1 MDLIKET
8 LIIGNKKAGVG
19 RKDHGN
25 EGLLQNPDTI
35 PELLILLEADIMDEE
50 ETEEFDQDAEFVD
63 CYDSLKV

>member
-25 EGLLQNPDTI
+25 EGSLLNSGIDY
-35 PELLILLEADIMDEE
+35 LEGSG
-50 ETEEFDQDAEFVD
+50 
-63 CYDSLKV
+63 YYGRGRNGGL

>member
-35 PELLILLEADIMDEE
+35 PELIILMEADVILYKIYN
-50 ETEEFDQDAEFVD
+50 FCIA
-63 CYDSLKV
+63 YRK